1 MTRPWAA
8 IAAVVVGLLAGPAAA
23 AEVRQYDVV
32 VYGGTSAG
40 IAAAVHAARSG
51 KSVVLISPQR
61 RLGGMTTNGLG
72 ATDSFDNS
80 MIGGVSREFYRRIKT
95 WYDNPAAWTHGRRET
110 FDAYRPDDDAMF
122 RFEPHVAEEVFD
134 DMLRGANVPVVF
146 EQRLVRKADGLQ
158 REGVRLVALRVA
170 PSGDEYRGRMFI
182 DATYEGD
189 LLAAAGVSYVV
200 GRESNAQYDETL
212 NGIQPAR
219 NVKNHR
225 FLVAVDPFR
234 TPGDPGSGLLAGV
247 SPEPVGEEGAGDHRV
262 QAYCFRMCMTRTA
275 ANRRPFAKPPGYDEA
290 RYELLLRNF
299 EAGDER
305 LPFHP
310 LPMPNGKTDTNNLG
324 AVSTDHIGAN
334 YDYPE
339 ASDERRAIILA
350 DHLAYQQGLMWT
362 LANHPRV
369 PEKVRQQAAEW
380 GLAADEFADNDGW
393 PTEMYVR
400 EARRMVSDYVMT
412 EHDCR
417 RRRVADDP
425 VGVGTYN
432 MDSHNCQRYVDANG
446 HAANE
451 GDVQETTRGPYVIS
465 YRSIVPRRGEATNLL
480 VPVCMSASHIAYGSI
495 RMEPVFMILGHS
507 AASAACEAIDGD
519 LAVQDVPY
527 ARLRERLIAEGQ
539 ALELP
544 KR

>member
-1 MTRPWAA
+1 
-8 IAAVVVGLLAGPAAA
+8 
-23 AEVRQYDVV
+23 
-32 VYGGTSAG
+32 
-40 IAAAVHAARSG
+40 
-51 KSVVLISPQR
+51 
-61 RLGGMTTNGLG
+61 
-72 ATDSFDNS
+72 
-80 MIGGVSREFYRRIKT
+80 SREFYRRIKT

-495 RMEPVFMILGHS
+495 RM
-507 AASAACEAIDGD
+507 
-519 LAVQDVPY
+519 
-527 ARLRERLIAEGQ
+527 
-539 ALELP
+539 
-544 KR
+544 